1 MLKKRCAMKR
11 FLLLLAIV
19 GCLRLAVAQPVGIT
33 ATNQIIF
40 PFLLSTNQSTLMT
53 NAEFRCTQGIKVFF
67 RNSDGSLYQSFNASE
82 IDSNQLAQM
91 GLSLAAM
98 EDAQDRLVEDR
109 QQFAQ
114 QEAAGQAAVA
124 AAQAAQAAQEAQA
137 NANQGTNQ
145 VASSSSSTNTPKKTH
160 HKHQQQ

>member
-1 MLKKRCAMKR
+1 MKPL
-11 FLLLLAIV
+11 LLLLAIV

-40 PFLLSTNQSTLMT
+40 PLLLSTNQATLMT

-67 RNSDGSLYQSFNASE
+67 RNSDGSIYQSFDASE

-91 GLSLAAM
+91 GLNLDTM
-98 EDAQDRLVEDR
+98 EGARDRLVQDR

-124 AAQAAQAAQEAQA
+124 AAQAAQEAQQA
-137 NANQGTNQ
+137 QNASSQSTNQ
-145 VASSSSSTNTPKKTH
+145 VASSSSNTPKKTH

>member
-1 MLKKRCAMKR
+1 MLGEAHVMKL
-11 FLLLLAIV
+11 FLLLLVFV
-19 GCLRLAVAQPVGIT
+19 GCLRVAVAQPVGIT

-40 PFLLSTNQSTLMT
+40 PLLLSTNESTLMT

-67 RNSDGSLYQSFNASE
+67 CNSDGSVYQSFAATE
-82 IDSNQLAQM
+82 IDTNQLAQM
-91 GLSLAAM
+91 GLNLAAM
-98 EDAQDRLVEDR
+98 EDAQDRLTQDR

-114 QEAAGQAAVA
+114 EEAAGQAAVA

-145 VASSSSSTNTPKKTH
+145 VASSSPPTNTTTKH
-160 HKHQQQ
+160 HRHQQQ

>member
-1 MLKKRCAMKR
+1 MKA
-11 FLLLLAIV
+11 LLLLFAIV
-19 GCLRLAVAQPVGIT
+19 GGLRFAAAQPVGIT

-67 RNSDGSLYQSFNASE
+67 CNSDGSLYQSFNASE

-91 GLSLAAM
+91 GLDLATM
-98 EDAQDRLVEDR
+98 EDAQDRLAKDR

-114 QEAAGQAAVA
+114 QEAAGQAAALA
-124 AAQAAQAAQEAQA
+124 AAQAQAAQQAQQA
-137 NANQGTNQ
+137 QNTSNQGTNQ
-145 VASSSSSTNTPKKTH
+145 VASSSSTNAPPKKTH
-160 HKHQQQ
+160 HRHQ

>member
-1 MLKKRCAMKR
+1 MKP
-11 FLLLLAIV
+11 LLLFLAIV
-19 GCLRLAVAQPVGIT
+19 GCFRLAEAQPVGVT

-40 PFLLSTNQSTLMT
+40 PLLLSTNQSALMT

-67 RNSDGSLYQSFNASE
+67 RNSDGSIYQSFDASE

-91 GLSLAAM
+91 GLNLATM
-98 EDAQDRLVEDR
+98 EGAQNRLVEDR

-137 NANQGTNQ
+137 NASQGTNQ
-145 VASSSSSTNTPKKTH
+145 AASSSSSTNTTKKTH
-160 HKHQQQ
+160 HRHQQQ

>member
-1 MLKKRCAMKR
+1 MKVL
-11 FLLLLAIV
+11 LLLLAIV

-33 ATNQIIF
+33 ATNQVIF
-40 PFLLSTNQSTLMT
+40 PLLLSTNQSTLMT

-67 RNSDGSLYQSFNASE
+67 RNDDGSIYQSFDASE

-91 GLSLAAM
+91 GLNLATM
-98 EDAQDRLVEDR
+98 EANQDRLAEAR

-124 AAQAAQAAQEAQA
+124 AAQAAQAAQQAQ
-137 NANQGTNQ
+137 NTSSQGTNQ
-145 VASSSSSTNTPKKTH
+145 AASSLPSTTTTKKNH
-160 HKHQQQ
+160 HRHQQQ

>member
-1 MLKKRCAMKR
+1 MKPL
-11 FLLLLAIV
+11 LLLLALLGGLGI
-19 GCLRLAVAQPVGIT
+19 AEAQPVGIT

-40 PFLLSTNQSTLMT
+40 PLLLSTNEATLMT

-67 RNSDGSLYQSFNASE
+67 CNTDGSIYQSFDASE

-91 GLSLAAM
+91 GLNLDTM
-98 EDAQDRLVEDR
+98 EGAQDRLTQDR

-124 AAQAAQAAQEAQA
+124 AAQAQAALAAQQA
-137 NANQGTNQ
+137 QNASDQSTNQ
-145 VASSSSSTNTPKKTH
+145 TASSSSTNGPAKKTH
-160 HKHQQQ
+160 HKHQ

>member
-1 MLKKRCAMKR
+1 MKT
-11 FLLLLAIV
+11 FLLFLAIV
-19 GCLRLAVAQPVGIT
+19 GCLRLAEGQPVGIT
-33 ATNQIIF
+33 ATNQVIF
-40 PFLLSTNQSTLMT
+40 PLLLSTNESTLMT

-67 RNSDGSLYQSFNASE
+67 RNSDGSIYQSFDATE

-91 GLSLAAM
+91 GLNLDSM
-98 EDAQDRLVEDR
+98 EGAQDRLVEDR

-137 NANQGTNQ
+137 NASQGTNQ
-145 VASSSSSTNTPKKTH
+145 VASSSSSSNTPKKTH

>member
-1 MLKKRCAMKR
+1 MKP
-11 FLLLLAIV
+11 FLLFLAIV
-19 GCLRLAVAQPVGIT
+19 GCFRLAVAQPVGVT

-40 PFLLSTNQSTLMT
+40 PLLLSTNQSALMT

-67 RNSDGSLYQSFNASE
+67 RNSDGSIYQSFNASE

-91 GLSLAAM
+91 GLNLATM
-98 EDAQDRLVEDR
+98 EGAQNRLVEDR

-137 NANQGTNQ
+137 NASQGTNQ
-145 VASSSSSTNTPKKTH
+145 AASSSSSTNTTKKTH
-160 HKHQQQ
+160 HRHQQQ